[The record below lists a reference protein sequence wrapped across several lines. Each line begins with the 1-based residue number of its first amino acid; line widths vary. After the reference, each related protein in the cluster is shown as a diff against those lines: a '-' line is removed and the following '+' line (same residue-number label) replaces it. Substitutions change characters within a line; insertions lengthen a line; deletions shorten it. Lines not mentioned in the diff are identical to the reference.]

1 LGDTSER
8 DSNRLNLD
16 LTSEPVLS
24 FPHGNSK
31 GEEHVLDIVGR
42 PFWRLSAAG
51 EKPAMPLPRD
61 PVPVPDGPVHCR
73 RSNRRPR
80 NVSKT
85 FDFNHSGTIAS
96 CHSCWSGN
104 ENVVLKDEMCLGSE
118 ITGPYEWN
126 IAFALVG
133 REAMSAMIL
142 SVPGTWIVV
151 SRPA

>member
-1 LGDTSER
+1 
-8 DSNRLNLD
+8 LD
-16 LTSEPVLS
+16 LTAEAVLT
-24 FPHGNSK
+24 FPHGDSK

-85 FDFNHSGTIAS
+85 FNFNHGGTIAS

-104 ENVVLKDEMCLGSE
+104 KNVVLKEKMSSGSE
-118 ITGPYEWN
+118 SAGPSEQN
-126 IAFALVG
+126 IAFALEG
-133 REAMSAMIL
+133 QEAMSAMIL
-142 SVPGTWIVV
+142 SFPQT
-151 SRPA
+151 